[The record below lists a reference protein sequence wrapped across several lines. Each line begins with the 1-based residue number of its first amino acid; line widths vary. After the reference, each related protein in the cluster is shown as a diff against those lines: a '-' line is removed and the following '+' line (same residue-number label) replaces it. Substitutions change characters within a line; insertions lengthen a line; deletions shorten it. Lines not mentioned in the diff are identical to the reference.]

1 ELYGATHAVLPPAR
15 REIGFVFQRH
25 NLIGALTARQNV
37 QMAVL
42 IDRPANSVAV
52 ADALLARVGLR
63 GHEHKRPRELSG
75 GQQQRGAIARALA
88 RQPRVILADEA
99 TASVRAHNG

>member
-1 ELYGATHAVLPPAR
+1 GRELHGATGAVLTAAR

-25 NLIGALTARQNV
+25 NLIDALTARQNV

-42 IDRPANSVAV
+42 IDRRSDSAAV

-75 GQQQRGAIARALA
+75 GQHQRVAIARALA
-88 RQPRVILADEA
+88 RQPRVIMAAET
-99 TASVRAHNG
+99 TAAPAA